1 MLLRKVVGTI
11 TQSGDTMSHGKTP
24 SAVQTACLQA
34 WARGDNL
41 IVQAV
46 PGAGKSWLLIEACR
60 CFLAQHDGEEATIV
74 VYNRELQADVTALV
88 LDAGLQ
94 ESVRC
99 FTFHSLFSY
108 CVSLAPDDD
117 ALQALL
123 SKVVHGT
130 QMVHPLHM
138 AALLVDEAQD
148 VNSLHVQVLR
158 HCIALKPHAQ
168 VCVVGDARQELYD
181 YGEFPSL
188 SSFLDDPSDVFPST
202 RVWHRAF
209 FSMSHRLTLP
219 MATLL
224 QTHFGVEITS
234 AMGSESDLRG
244 TPVALHSCDEFK
256 VGGVIEGI
264 LREHESTVSIDSIS
278 ILAAT
283 KTFNMALRV
292 AMNHLSAGGVPLY
305 VHGID
310 LADPRV
316 RANKLRVSSWH
327 SSKGT
332 ECAVNI
338 VLMPAASKDN
348 PLYVAWSR
356 GNAHL
361 HLIFIRDRL
370 EPRILSSLARL
381 PHEYRDARDEFMAR
395 AIDAANASSSCLEAG
410 DAPAS
415 ATFAQGAVRY
425 RSLDVWRINTGV
437 LRKARVLTGVTDVQP
452 SVPLPHTATIVSTVA
467 GSEDVANIYEM
478 VLRLRFE
485 ERASGHIRFVQ
496 DILFPCRLPIPDQ
509 ANAIA
514 LGHQARFV
522 SQRMRSSSLLPEDLT
537 VLVSAAYANREK
549 TNGDWALLACACLSW
564 NSYHHTMRQVLPI
577 TWVDD
582 SRLDAAWKRLLTFF
596 EGEATHECAQIYF
609 DYRLFRG
616 EPTPMHVRC
625 HVFTNECAYHLV
637 WSDLNASHRADA
649 CLRAAMH
656 PLGLCRLFS
665 MTSGA
670 VDTIDASDR
679 DDVLAELD

>member
-1 MLLRKVVGTI
+1 
-11 TQSGDTMSHGKTP
+11 
-24 SAVQTACLQA
+24 
-34 WARGDNL
+34 
-41 IVQAV
+41 
-46 PGAGKSWLLIEACR
+46 
-60 CFLAQHDGEEATIV
+60 
-74 VYNRELQADVTALV
+74 
-88 LDAGLQ
+88 
-94 ESVRC
+94 
-99 FTFHSLFSY
+99 
-108 CVSLAPDDD
+108 
-117 ALQALL
+117 
-123 SKVVHGT
+123 
-130 QMVHPLHM
+130 
-138 AALLVDEAQD
+138 
-148 VNSLHVQVLR
+148 
-158 HCIALKPHAQ
+158 
-168 VCVVGDARQELYD
+168 
-181 YGEFPSL
+181 
-188 SSFLDDPSDVFPST
+188 
-202 RVWHRAF
+202 
-209 FSMSHRLTLP
+209 
-219 MATLL
+219 
-224 QTHFGVEITS
+224 
-234 AMGSESDLRG
+234 LRG

-264 LREHESTVSIDSIS
+264 LREHESTVSIDSVS

-292 AMNHLSAGGVPLY
+292 AMNHLSAEGIPLY
-305 VHGID
+305 VHGVD

-338 VLMPAASKDN
+338 VLMPAVSKEN

-356 GNAHL
+356 GNIHL
-361 HLIFIRDRL
+361 HLIFIRDRV

-381 PHEYRDARDEFMAR
+381 PHEYLDARDEFMTR
-395 AIDAANASSSCLEAG
+395 AIEAANVSPSCRAPEDAS
-410 DAPAS
+410 AS

-437 LRKARVLTGVTDVQP
+437 LKNARVLTGLADVQAG
-452 SVPLPHTATIVSTVA
+452 VPHITTIVSTVA

-478 VLRLRFE
+478 VLRLRLE

-522 SQRMRSSSLLPEDLT
+522 SQRMRNSSLLPDDLT
-537 VLVSAAYANREK
+537 LLVSAAYANEAK

-582 SRLDAAWKRLLTFF
+582 SLLDAAWKRLLTFF

-616 EPTPMHVRC
+616 GPTPMHVRC
-625 HVFTNECAYHLV
+625 HVFTDECAYHLV
-637 WSDLNASHRADA
+637 WSDLTASHRADA

-656 PLGLCRLFS
+656 PLGMCRLFS

-670 VDTIDASDR
+670 VNTIDASASE
-679 DDVLAELD
+679 DVLAQLD